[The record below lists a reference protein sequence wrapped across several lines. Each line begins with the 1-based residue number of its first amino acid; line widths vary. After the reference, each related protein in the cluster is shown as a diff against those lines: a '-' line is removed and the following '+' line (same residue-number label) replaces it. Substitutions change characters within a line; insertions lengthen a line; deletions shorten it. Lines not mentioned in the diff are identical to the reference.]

1 MIRHARF
8 AAEQPILAL
17 TYSVRPPAGVRLL
30 ITAIS
35 QPSLPLLRCSSTGST
50 AVAMP
55 TITMTADAKN
65 NPAATTTLRSEN
77 EFGEH
82 YSSCRMRLQQMTG

>member
-1 MIRHARF
+1 MIRHKRF
-8 AAEQPILAL
+8 GEAQPILVL
-17 TYSVRPPAGVRLL
+17 TYPVHPSAGVCLL
-30 ITAIS
+30 ITAIGQS
-35 QPSLPLLRCSSTGST
+35 SLPLPRCSSTDST

-55 TITMTADAKN
+55 TIAVTADAKN

-82 YSSCRMRLQQMTG
+82 YSSCRMRLQQMMG